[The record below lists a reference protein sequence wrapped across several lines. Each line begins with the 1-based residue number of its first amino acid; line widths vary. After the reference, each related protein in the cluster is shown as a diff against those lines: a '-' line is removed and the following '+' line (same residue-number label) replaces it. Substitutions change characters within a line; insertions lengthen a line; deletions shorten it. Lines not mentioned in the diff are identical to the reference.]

1 MRRALQWYGSRT
13 VPGHF
18 LKNLQPPLC
27 KNLMLLHVLQHFL
40 ILHFLAWQASSSSSL
55 LFGWTL
61 ELSWRFGASEF
72 WLWDLTQFL
81 PCFSFPFLCHIKAGL
96 GWNKNDALER
106 YFFLNG
112 NLFGWCQIFFSNFGT
127 EETSNLVILV
137 STSWE
142 SVEKTRNFPVLLL
155 NVSWVLDQ
163 TSKVDDER
171 IGNNGDSSTS
181 SKSGSKLSGSPSRNS
196 KFGWQTFP

>member
-40 ILHFLAWQASSSSSL
+40 ILHFLAWQASSSSL

-106 YFFLNG
+106 YFF
-112 NLFGWCQIFFSNFGT
+112 FEWKPVWMMPDIFFKLWNWRDLQPCNFSFNIMRECGKNKEFSCTPLECFLSFRSN
-127 EETSNLVILV
+127 VK
-137 STSWE
+137 SWWWE
-142 SVEKTRNFPVLLL
+142 DWK
-155 NVSWVLDQ
+155 
-163 TSKVDDER
+163 
-171 IGNNGDSSTS
+171 
-181 SKSGSKLSGSPSRNS
+181 
-196 KFGWQTFP
+196 